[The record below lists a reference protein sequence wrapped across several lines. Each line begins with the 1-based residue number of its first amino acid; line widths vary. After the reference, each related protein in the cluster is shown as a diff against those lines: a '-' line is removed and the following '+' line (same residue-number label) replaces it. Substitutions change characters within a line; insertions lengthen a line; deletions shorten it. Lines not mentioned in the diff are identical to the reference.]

1 MQQREKIL
9 LIALSS
15 AAAIWFVLP
24 RLESILLGPLAGLR
38 NQKTN
43 LAAEIDRLED
53 RKLQVLTA
61 TRELGELTN
70 SSLPP
75 EPALAQTVYQ
85 NWLVKLAELAGCT
98 SPEVTLES
106 RVRHGDVFTVVPV
119 KLTMQG
125 TLEQLTRFVALF
137 ESTHVAHSIAYL
149 NMESTGSDGDPRFE
163 LIVRCEGISVQKAA
177 ERTRLFP
184 QAVLA
189 DELTEGSKSIS
200 VRSDVEFADLDSLEG
215 QRIRIGTELL
225 TITKAEGTTWTV
237 ERGVDGTLV
246 TTADANEVV
255 ELMPRREGFM
265 EDPLADWES
274 LLAANPFTKPDPP
287 FIYNPQIATVP
298 DQMVIQGIP
307 WDYTLEPTGWDPDNG
322 SPLFAFDS
330 EVPEGLS
337 LDRSS
342 GELTWETDEA
352 TPIGDWDV
360 TIRAVAS
367 RDPSIAV
374 STDFVVSVRMVN
386 LPPIVTVPSQ
396 VLAYSGQPV
405 EIPISA
411 EDPDGDSEKITF
423 TAAGETTEGIETDA
437 EAGLV
442 TWTPSIELDLGEYT
456 LEIDVEDGGD
466 PPEVVTAKI
475 RVDVVED
482 DAFFTHYVGVM
493 TLDGKPEAWFYN
505 RMAQTEGYFEVGDQV
520 QIGNV
525 DGEVVSISAERVVLR
540 NDAELFAV
548 TNGGSLRDRE
558 ILETYPTSGEEEPST
573 DDSAPAPSEDE
584 SDENVEADASDEA
597 TIEENSEADQA
608 PSGDASADA
617 ESSATE
623 STESTEVEATTEAPP
638 SESDE

>member
-1 MQQREKIL
+1 MQQRERIL
-9 LIALSS
+9 LILLGS

-24 RLESILLGPLAGLR
+24 RLESVLLGPLAGLR
-38 NQKTN
+38 NQRTS
-43 LAAEIDRLED
+43 LVVDIDRLDE
-53 RKLQVLTA
+53 RKKEVLA
-61 TRELGELTN
+61 SVRELADWTN

-75 EPALAQTVYQ
+75 DPAIAQTVYQ

-125 TLEQLTRFVALF
+125 TLEQLTRFVSLF
-137 ESTHVAHSIAYL
+137 ESTQVTHSVSYL
-149 NMESTGSDGDPRFE
+149 NVESTGSDGDPRFE

-189 DELTEGSKSIS
+189 EELTEASKSIS
-200 VRSDVEFADLDSLEG
+200 VRSDVEFVDLDSLEG

-225 TITKAEGTTWTV
+225 TIIKAAGTTWTV

-246 TTADANEVV
+246 TTADADEVV
-255 ELMPRREGFM
+255 ELMPRREGIAD
-265 EDPLADWES
+265 DPLADWES

-287 FIYNPQIATVP
+287 FIYDPQIAAVP
-298 DQMVIQGIP
+298 DQMVIQGFP

-386 LPPIVTVPSQ
+386 LPPIVTVASQ

-423 TAAGETTEGIETDA
+423 TAAGDTTEGIETDA
-437 EAGLV
+437 DAGMV

-466 PPEVVTAKI
+466 PPEVVTARI
-475 RVDVVED
+475 RVEVVED
-482 DAFFTHYVGVM
+482 DAFFTHFVGVM

-525 DGEVVSISAERVVLR
+525 DGEIVSISAERVVLR
-540 NDAELFAV
+540 NAAELFSV

-558 ILETYPTSGEEEPST
+558 ILETYPTSGEAESAT
-573 DDSAPAPSEDE
+573 DDSEPAS
-584 SDENVEADASDEA
+584 
-597 TIEENSEADQA
+597 
-608 PSGDASADA
+608 SAD
-617 ESSATE
+617 
-623 STESTEVEATTEAPP
+623 EVDQHAVEEAGTNE
-638 SESDE
+638 